1 VTVVSRIF
9 GMIVVCA
16 VLVVAGCGPRASTGT
31 PEPME
36 LQLLVR
42 GATPPTEQSFRVGD
56 TVRIRESGT
65 VLGTITGVDV
75 EQSRIAVPDSAG
87 VLRETRSPITVDINV
102 TIKGQ
107 AVATEQGYLFED
119 EIVYVNNDTRYLTP
133 LVQFSGII
141 TEMRVVDAE

>member
-1 VTVVSRIF
+1 
-9 GMIVVCA
+9 MIVVCA
-16 VLVVAGCGPRASTGT
+16 VLVVAGCGPQASTGAA
-31 PEPME
+31 EPIE

-42 GATPPTEQSFRVGD
+42 GATPPTEQAFRVGD

-75 EQSRIAVPDSAG
+75 EQSRIAVPDSDG

-102 TIKGQ
+102 TITGQ